1 MMKSKSALHEA
12 PIFLFCVMLTVM
24 DNESMIAESPLNLFK
39 NEMQQLAEAEAAEGK
54 TAHFQDIILGE
65 LTDADRLMWEMIN
78 ADWQKAMGE
87 VRVYQNAIPLDQKS
101 RRGFAAFLNNVLM
114 RKMRDEM
121 INNRRPQ

>member
-1 MMKSKSALHEA
+1 
-12 PIFLFCVMLTVM
+12 
-24 DNESMIAESPLNLFK
+24 MIAESPLNLFK